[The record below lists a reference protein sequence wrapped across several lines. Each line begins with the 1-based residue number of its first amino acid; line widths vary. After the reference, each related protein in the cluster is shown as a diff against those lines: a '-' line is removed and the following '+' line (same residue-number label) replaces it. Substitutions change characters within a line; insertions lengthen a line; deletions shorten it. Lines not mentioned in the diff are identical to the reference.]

1 MCITT
6 WYNIL
11 LCKEKFELCASSIY
25 NILYLYSVQRF
36 FISVCINNILRFPFF
51 LGRDP
56 VSYTVKL
63 NSIIFTSP
71 VTYVCTSEQCTEY
84 ISPSLLWIS
93 GDIFKVYTSLV
104 LQDLRIRILF
114 FVLFFF
120 IIFFIYCFPIF
131 IHFFFF
137 VLSLFICMYLSLK
150 WIELIPAI
158 VNDCH
163 ENIFIVD
170 IFCQNRKKNFKMVSR
185 YIFVFILLL
194 LFLIP
199 WIIFI
204 CCCMYYSLLTALYL
218 FSLRRN
224 LSSQISIFWM
234 LS

>member
-131 IHFFFF
+131 IHFFFLF
-137 VLSLFICMYLSLK
+137 FHSLFVCIYHSNESNLYQPSWMIVTKIFSSLIFFAKTGKKISK
-150 WIELIPAI
+150 W
-158 VNDCH
+158 
-163 ENIFIVD
+163 
-170 IFCQNRKKNFKMVSR
+170 
-185 YIFVFILLL
+185 
-194 LFLIP
+194 
-199 WIIFI
+199 
-204 CCCMYYSLLTALYL
+204 
-218 FSLRRN
+218 
-224 LSSQISIFWM
+224 
-234 LS
+234 